1 MFERPSRQK
10 GPKKIWNYRILSK
23 KMDPQKE
30 ILRALLYP
38 SPPLDGK
45 SMINKVGS
53 VLLNDEYV
61 VNVKKEPVQIIFCH

>member
-1 MFERPSRQK
+1 LIDLENKRD
-10 GPKKIWNYRILSK
+10 PKRLGITEYCQR

-53 VLLNDEYV
+53 VLLNDEYI
-61 VNVKKEPVQIIFCH
+61 VNIKKEPVQIILCH

>member
-1 MFERPSRQK
+1 LRDPENKRD
-10 GPKKIWNYRILSK
+10 PKRLGITEYCQR

-53 VLLNDEYV
+53 VLLNDEYI
-61 VNVKKEPVQIIFCH
+61 VNIKKEPVQIIFCH